1 VASCGYNRRGML
13 VSDLDDASDASADGL
28 EPLVQVEPLEALQ
41 ARFGNKAR
49 AYRDAGR
56 SQGTRRVYQSAFA
69 LFRTWCEQHQASP
82 LPADPRT
89 VAFYMTDV
97 ATRYRATTLDLHL
110 AAIAYAHRA
119 AGLPIPT
126 THQAVREVRTGL
138 RRTHGAAARGKA
150 ALMTDDL
157 RRVVGLLDHTP
168 VGLRDRALLLL
179 GFAGAFRRSE
189 LVSLDV
195 DDLGFTPQGI
205 RVDLRRPKTDQVAEG
220 RPVGIPY
227 GASAETCPVRAVER
241 WLAHVRS
248 VVPGYD
254 DGPLF
259 LRLDAGGRL
268 RLARLSDRG
277 VARVVQRCAER
288 AGLDPARFAG
298 HSLRA
303 GLATSA
309 AARGVSER
317 SIMNQTG
324 HRSLTMVRRYIRD
337 GELFRD
343 DNAARG
349 AGL

>member
-1 VASCGYNRRGML
+1 MADDDLSGTSVD
-13 VSDLDDASDASADGL
+13 VSGTSAYALD
-28 EPLVQVEPLEALQ
+28 PIFQVETLETLQ
-41 ARFGNKAR
+41 ARFGEQAR
-49 AYRDAGR
+49 TYRDAGR
-56 SQGTRRVYQSAFA
+56 SAGTRRVYESAFA
-69 LFRTWCEQHQASP
+69 LFKAWCLKQQASP

-89 VAFYMTDV
+89 VAFYLTDA

-126 THQAVREVRTGL
+126 THQAVREVRTGV

-157 RRVVGLLDHTP
+157 RRLLSLLDDSP

-189 LVSLDV
+189 LVGLDV
-195 DDLGFTPQGI
+195 ADLEFTQRGI
-205 RVDLRRPKTDQVAEG
+205 RVELRRSKTDQEAEG

-227 GASAETCPVRAVER
+227 GTALETCPVRAVEH

-248 VVPGYD
+248 VLPGYER
-254 DGPLF
+254 GPLF
-259 LRLDAGGRL
+259 LRLDAGGRV
-268 RLARLSDRG
+268 RLGRLSDRG
-277 VARVVQRCAER
+277 VARVVQRWAER
-288 AGLDPARFAG
+288 AGLDPLRFAG

-309 AARGVSER
+309 AAGGVSER
-317 SIMNQTG
+317 AIMNQTG